1 VSKWAKINE
10 NSPIKH
16 LSEVCCVVLSKTPRL
31 IYKGALVPFQDSQLS
46 LNFDDVLHSTPIVNK
61 NCSRIRSFGE
71 GMHNAIM

>member
-1 VSKWAKINE
+1 MNNVGG
-10 NSPIKH
+10 H
-16 LSEVCCVVLSKTPRL
+16 YRQRL
-31 IYKGALVPFQDSQLS
+31 IYEGALVPFQDSQLS